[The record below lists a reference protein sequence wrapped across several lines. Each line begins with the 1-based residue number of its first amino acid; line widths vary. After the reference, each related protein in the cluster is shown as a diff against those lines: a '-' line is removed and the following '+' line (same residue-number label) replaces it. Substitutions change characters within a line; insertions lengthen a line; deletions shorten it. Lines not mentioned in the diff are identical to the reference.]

1 MAILTNFYHSN
12 QICLFLSIFQ
22 KESEL
27 TLLIRSLKTCET
39 QQTGERRENTD
50 RESSVILVSFNEII
64 LQSSVCLFAPKV
76 LLDYLRPMINQ
87 TWNWSRPSRP
97 ALV

>member
-39 QQTGERRENTD
+39 QQTGEREGK
-50 RESSVILVSFNEII
+50 ILIE
-64 LQSSVCLFAPKV
+64 
-76 LLDYLRPMINQ
+76 R
-87 TWNWSRPSRP
+87 
-97 ALV
+97 AL